1 MKLPSF
7 ALERYF
13 DKHEFSARYLL
24 SCSDCEPMAL
34 ADLLDLADPD
44 NRRQWDRLTLAYTH
58 TSGHPLLREAIA
70 GLYQGLD
77 AEKTLVMAPEE
88 GIFLCMQTLLETGDH
103 AICTFP
109 GYQSL
114 YELARAKGCEVSMWS
129 LEEGEGWKLNLSRL
143 DELLRPD
150 TKLVV
155 VNFPHNPTGFLPTG
169 AQFET
174 LIERVRRNGA
184 YLFSDEMYRFLEFD
198 AAARLPAACER
209 YEKAVSLGGLSK
221 AFGLPGLRLGW
232 LATRDGDL
240 LAQVKQLKDYTTL
253 CNSAPS
259 EVLGLMAVRA
269 RKTIIG
275 GQRTRLRRN
284 LAALEA
290 FMQTHDEHFNWHRPS
305 AGSVCFPR
313 MRIKDTGRFC
323 DTLVQK
329 AGIMLVPSSMFGYGN
344 HHVRIGFGREDF
356 PVVLERFAHYL
367 ESLLVL
373 P

>member
-44 NRRQWDRLTLAYTH
+44 SRRQWERLTLAYTH

-70 GLYQGLD
+70 GIYPGIG
-77 AEKTLVMAPEE
+77 AENILVMAPEE
-88 GIFLCMQTLLETGDH
+88 GIFLCMQTLLEPGDH
-103 AICTFP
+103 VVCTFP

-114 YELARAKGCEVSMWS
+114 YELARAKGCEVSMWP
-129 LEEGEGWKLNLSRL
+129 LEEGEGWQLNLNRL
-143 DELLRPD
+143 DALLCPD

-155 VNFPHNPTGFLPTG
+155 VNFPHNPTGFLPAG
-169 AQFET
+169 EQFQS
-174 LIERVRRNGA
+174 LIDRVRRSGA

-198 AAARLPAACER
+198 AAARLPAACEV

-221 AFGLPGLRLGW
+221 SFGLPGLRLGW
-232 LATRDGDL
+232 LATRDDDP
-240 LAQVKQLKDYTTL
+240 LARVKQLKDYTTI

-259 EVLGLMAVRA
+259 EVLGLMALRA
-269 RKTIIG
+269 RKTIID
-275 GQRTRLRRN
+275 GQRARLRRN
-284 LAALEA
+284 LAALET
-290 FMQTHDEHFNWHRPS
+290 FMQAHSEHFHWQRPS

-313 MRIKDTGRFC
+313 MRMVADTRRFC
-323 DTLVQK
+323 ETLVQK
-329 AGIMLVPSSMFGYGN
+329 TGIMLVPSSLFGCGD

-356 PVVLERFAHYL
+356 PVVLERFGRYL
-367 ESLLVL
+367 
-373 P
+373 